1 VTERDAPRERRQLSR
16 RVVIG
21 GMVGGTAALVAGG
34 FGIAALA
41 DQGTTDP
48 KPGPD
53 LEPAIGSADHAALQ
67 RVGRRY
73 LEVEPG
79 DSDPARLAR
88 ALDAAGIDR
97 ADAGVPSG
105 LRAAAI
111 RDYRSGDTVLLDGW
125 LISRTEARY
134 AALLTF
140 RPS

>member
-1 VTERDAPRERRQLSR
+1 MTERDAPRERGQLSR

-21 GMVGGTAALVAGG
+21 GMVGGAAALVAGG

-48 KPGPD
+48 KPAPD
-53 LEPAIGSADHAALQ
+53 LAPVARSADHAALR

-73 LEVEPG
+73 LEVEPA
-79 DSDPARLAR
+79 DSDPPRLAR
-88 ALDAAGIDR
+88 ALEAAGIDR
-97 ADAGVPSG
+97 ADTGGPSG

-125 LISRTEARY
+125 LVSRTEARY
-134 AALLTF
+134 AALLTL

>member
-1 VTERDAPRERRQLSR
+1 MSR

-21 GMVGGTAALVAGG
+21 GMVGGAAALVAGG

-41 DQGTTDP
+41 DQETTDP
-48 KPGPD
+48 KPAPD
-53 LEPAIGSADHAALQ
+53 RARAIGSANHAALQ

-73 LEVEPG
+73 LEVEP
-79 DSDPARLAR
+79 DDRDPAALTR
-88 ALDAAGIDR
+88 ALEAAGIDR
-97 ADAGVPSG
+97 DEMDVPSG

-111 RDYRSGDTVLLDGW
+111 RDYRSGNTVLLDGW

-134 AALLTF
+134 AALLTL